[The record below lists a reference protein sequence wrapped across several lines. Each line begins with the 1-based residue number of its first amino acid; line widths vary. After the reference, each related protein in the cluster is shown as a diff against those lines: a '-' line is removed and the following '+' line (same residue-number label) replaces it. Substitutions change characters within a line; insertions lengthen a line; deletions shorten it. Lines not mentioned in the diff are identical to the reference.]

1 MKKSILLVVVLFA
14 FLVSCSKDEP
24 LIQYSLSIQITP
36 LEGGNVSPSSN
47 TYNENETVSLLATPL
62 SGFVFKNWGGDQSGN
77 ANPITILMNS
87 NKNVSAVFEEIDT
100 DGDGVMDSVD
110 TCPNTPSGETVN
122 SNGCVMSP
130 IYLDSNGITI
140 KCYDWGQIG
149 QTGEVNGIIYTI
161 VSETILRQMVDN
173 GEDITKVC
181 SSKVT
186 DMSDMFRGSTFNQD
200 ISSWDVSNVTDM
212 SWMFYQSQFNQD
224 ISSWN
229 VSIVTNMSW
238 MFSWTPFNQ
247 DISSW
252 DVSNVTNM
260 YWMFKYSQ
268 FNQDIS
274 SWNVSIVTNMSW
286 MFQDSQFNQDISSW
300 NVSNVTNMS
309 GMFQGS
315 QFNQDIS
322 SWNVSN
328 VTNMSGMFYQSQFN
342 QDISSWDVSNVT
354 NMSAMFSGLT
364 ENYSSPFNQ
373 DISSWDVSNV
383 TDMSW
388 MFKYSQFNQ
397 DLSIWNVTNVTSCQA
412 FSEGTVSWTLPKPNF
427 TNCNPNF

>member
-110 TCPNTPSGETVN
+110 TCPNTTSGETVN
-122 SNGCVMSP
+122 PNGCVMSP

-161 VSETILRQMVDN
+161 VSEAILRQMVDN
-173 GEDITKVC
+173 SEDVTKVC

-186 DMSDMFRGSTFNQD
+186 SMRDMFID
-200 ISSWDVSNVTDM
+200 
-212 SWMFYQSQFNQD
+212 
-224 ISSWN
+224 
-229 VSIVTNMSW
+229 
-238 MFSWTPFNQ
+238 
-247 DISSW
+247 
-252 DVSNVTNM
+252 
-260 YWMFKYSQ
+260 
-268 FNQDIS
+268 
-274 SWNVSIVTNMSW
+274 
-286 MFQDSQFNQDISSW
+286 
-300 NVSNVTNMS
+300 
-309 GMFQGS
+309 
-315 QFNQDIS
+315 
-322 SWNVSN
+322 
-328 VTNMSGMFYQSQFN
+328 SQFN

-354 NMSAMFSGLT
+354 NMSNMFYDSQ
-364 ENYSSPFNQ
+364 FNQ

-383 TDMSW
+383 TDMGSMFYDSQFNQDISSWDVSNVTDMGW
-388 MFKYSQFNQ
+388 MFSYSLFNQDISSWDVSNVTNMFALFYYSQFNQ
-397 DLSIWNVTNVTSCQA
+397 DISSWNVTNVTSCSG
-412 FSEGTVSWTLPKPNF
+412 FSQGAVSWTLPKPNF